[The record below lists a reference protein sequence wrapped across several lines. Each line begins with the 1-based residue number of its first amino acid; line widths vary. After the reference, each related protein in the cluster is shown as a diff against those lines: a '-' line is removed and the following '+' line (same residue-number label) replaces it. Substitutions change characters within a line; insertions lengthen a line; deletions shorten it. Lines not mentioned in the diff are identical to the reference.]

1 MFVSERCPSYR
12 ESTKRSK
19 ERQGP
24 TLGVHFSEVSI
35 KRESIVF
42 IFKIK
47 GYHMHILLN
56 YPVALEA
63 NAELLDKRALTS
75 MIQYSKEVG
84 WRAYCMLHS
93 PIIPRWRTT
102 CRAK

>member
-1 MFVSERCPSYR
+1 
-12 ESTKRSK
+12 
-19 ERQGP
+19 
-24 TLGVHFSEVSI
+24 
-35 KRESIVF
+35 
-42 IFKIK
+42 
-47 GYHMHILLN
+47 MHILLN

-84 WRAYCMLHS
+84 CRAYCMLHS

-102 CRAK
+102 CGGK

>member
-1 MFVSERCPSYR
+1 MFVSDRCPSYR
-12 ESTKRSK
+12 ESTKRDK

-24 TLGVHFSEVSI
+24 TLGVHFSEVSL
-35 KRESIVF
+35 KRKSIVF
-42 IFKIK
+42 ILKIR

-102 CRAK
+102 CRGR

>member
-1 MFVSERCPSYR
+1 
-12 ESTKRSK
+12 
-19 ERQGP
+19 
-24 TLGVHFSEVSI
+24 
-35 KRESIVF
+35 
-42 IFKIK
+42 
-47 GYHMHILLN
+47 MHILLN

-102 CRAK
+102 YRGK